1 MLIKNSSITII
12 NDTKSYVIDFKFLGV
27 PIKMDDDNWH
37 FVVGSWK
44 QSGETLVTVDSL
56 KIFGGHS
63 VTGIIP
69 KQ

>member
-1 MLIKNSSITII
+1 MNE
-12 NDTKSYVIDFKFLGV
+12 SYVIDFIFYGT
-27 PIKMDDDNWH
+27 PIKMDDYKWH

-56 KIFGGHS
+56 QIFKGDT
-63 VTGIIP
+63 VTGMLP